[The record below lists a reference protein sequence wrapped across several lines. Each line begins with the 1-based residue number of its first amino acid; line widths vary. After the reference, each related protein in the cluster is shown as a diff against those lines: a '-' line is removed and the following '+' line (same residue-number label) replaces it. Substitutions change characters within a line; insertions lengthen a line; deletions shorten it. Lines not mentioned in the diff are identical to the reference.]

1 MLITNSNRLENFKEN
16 EVIRISKEYPKPK
29 ILDNVTV
36 QAKTKGLDMNFASR
50 RKWGEVKGEVTH
62 QYLKFVNAHL
72 LERLEHINKMKEIKN
87 SLDSEI
93 ELLQTND
100 ITNLM
105 IFPDIPIN
113 ELNQNEITELS
124 EYMKL
129 QKEIAEAK
137 IDYYKNKINSANE
150 ELQEREWQLQEIDKK
165 QSKRET
171 ESEKIVK
178 EELNSL
184 LKKYGIK
191 ELTYAID
198 VITSTKRRRKS
209 D

>member
-1 MLITNSNRLENFKEN
+1 MLISNSDKLENFKEN

-93 ELLQTND
+93 ELLQTNE

-105 IFPDIPIN
+105 IFPDISIN

-129 QKEIAEAK
+129 QKEIAESK
-137 IDYYKNKINSANE
+137 IDYYKNKIKSANE
-150 ELQEREWQLQEIDKK
+150 ELQEKEWQLQEIDKK
-165 QSKRET
+165 QSKTET
-171 ESEKIVK
+171 EPERIVK

-198 VITSTKRRRKS
+198 VITSTKRRRRS